1 MSKVEVKDQ
10 RSGSYRTVI
19 TFTYG
24 ECDRLPFNLLRRI
37 GAQIETIPDGG
48 ILATA
53 DFNIRDPGQS
63 QLFVETLD
71 LFGENGSFAHGS
83 ASDPAMLSRTSAP
96 ADAGTLKFPIGDDD
110 DLEIEDTLGARE

>member
-19 TFTYG
+19 EFTYG
-24 ECDRLPFNLLRRI
+24 ECDRLPFNLLRRLNARI
-37 GAQIETIPDGG
+37 DTVPEGG
-48 ILATA
+48 IVATA
-53 DFNIRDPGQS
+53 DFNIRDPRQS

-83 ASDPAMLSRTSAP
+83 AADPEMLSRKSAP
-96 ADAGTLKFPIGDDD
+96 ADAGSATIAADDDD